1 MDDVTTMLG
10 RPHILRGTVV
20 PGDQRG
26 RQLGFPTAN
35 LGILKDCML
44 PMAGVYAG
52 RVWAEGLTSHP
63 CVLNVGSNPTF
74 GGVTP
79 RAEVHVLHYTGD
91 LYGKPLEVSIEHF
104 LREEVRFAS
113 KEELISQIQKDAD
126 NASEWLG

>member
-1 MDDVTTMLG
+1 
-10 RPHILRGTVV
+10 
-20 PGDQRG
+20 
-26 RQLGFPTAN
+26 
-35 LGILKDCML
+35 ML

-79 RAEVHVLHYTGD
+79 RVEVHVLDYTGD
-91 LYGKPLEVSIEHF
+91 LYGKPLEVSLEHF
-104 LREEVRFAS
+104 LREEVRFGS
-113 KEELISQIQKDAD
+113 KEELISQIQRDAD